1 MLIFTFIVYRFL
13 VFTADLTFQINLETN
28 NKKCEN
34 QNLLKIEIQIFVM
47 SFEDNTPSR
56 EILIVCN
63 QLLANYD
70 FKKTLWKMEELY
82 KKIFDDPKV
91 NQNRLSFERFVDDM
105 NWIISHGLISFHDDK
120 LNLDEFT
127 KNLLVHYFHEHRE
140 IMED

>member
-1 MLIFTFIVYRFL
+1 
-13 VFTADLTFQINLETN
+13 
-28 NKKCEN
+28 
-34 QNLLKIEIQIFVM
+34 M

-70 FKKTLWKMEELY
+70 SKKTLWKMEELY

>member
-1 MLIFTFIVYRFL
+1 
-13 VFTADLTFQINLETN
+13 
-28 NKKCEN
+28 
-34 QNLLKIEIQIFVM
+34 M

-127 KNLLVHYFHEHRE
+127 KNLLVHYFHEQERSWKTE
-140 IMED
+140 LLNTNEANE